1 MSPVVNTEFPVNKN
15 FQGNFLHVEKTLP
28 SHSVFNLTLSN
39 LNGFS
44 SLFFESARNIIP
56 DIAASLEYFSSAGN
70 GFILLST
77 LWEVHYTNSHA
88 LQAILHTVDRFPSLH
103 DHRNKSGHLC
113 LLRIFYIAG
122 ETSPFSHGRY
132 LYLQKWIWCALN
144 NTASFRLV
152 LFCTPS

>member
-1 MSPVVNTEFPVNKN
+1 MSPVVNTEFLVNNN
-15 FQGNFLHVEKTLP
+15 FQGNFLHFKKTLP

-44 SLFFESARNIIP
+44 SFFFESARNIIP

-70 GFILLST
+70 SFILLST

-103 DHRNKSGHLC
+103 DHRNNLDISVYSEYFRSPGEQVPFHMEDICTSKSEFGA
-113 LLRIFYIAG
+113 LRAILHRFA
-122 ETSPFSHGRY
+122 
-132 LYLQKWIWCALN
+132 
-144 NTASFRLV
+144 
-152 LFCTPS
+152 